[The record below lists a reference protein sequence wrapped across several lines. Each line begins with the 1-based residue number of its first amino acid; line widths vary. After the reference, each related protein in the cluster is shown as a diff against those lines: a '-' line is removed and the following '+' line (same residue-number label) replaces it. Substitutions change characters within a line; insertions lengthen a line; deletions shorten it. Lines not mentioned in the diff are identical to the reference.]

1 MDLADIRRK
10 ALAAREF
17 VVQEAGSSYTL
28 RLPTAHDIEV
38 EVIRSRLHDGEV
50 DPAQLTV
57 IRRRLLERAL
67 VAWSGVACER
77 LAAGAGAEP
86 ADVSTEAAA
95 FLLDAE
101 PDLAQ
106 RLDAEFVERLAA
118 RRQTQ
123 GTAEK
128 N

>member
-17 VVQEAGSSYTL
+17 IVVEDASSYTL
-28 RLPTAHDIEV
+28 RLPTSHDIEV
-38 EVIRSRLHDGEV
+38 EAIRSRLHDGDI

-67 VAWSGVACER
+67 VAWSGVPCER
-77 LAAGAGAEP
+77 LATGAGSEP
-86 ADVSTEAAA
+86 ADVSVEAVA

-106 RLDAEFVERLAA
+106 RLDAQFVERLAA

-123 GTAEK
+123 GTAAK